1 MAVFKVTLDQIANKL
16 RDGVNG
22 HQPQLVHEAE
32 MMLHAVLNQAPDNW
46 NAAFLLAGA
55 FTQTER
61 HGAAINILEH
71 IVAKKPDVSAV
82 WNNLGTCYRKEHIN
96 DKAEISFLRAL
107 KLEPKD
113 PDVFSNLGTLYIN
126 EGNPKQAIEYLDS
139 AIKLDPSHSN
149 ARWNLSLAQLEL
161 EDWENG
167 FPNYQWGQ
175 TSIDRM
181 RKDYTDQRG
190 RRVPWWQG
198 QKVGTMV
205 VHDEQGVG
213 DSVMYA
219 SMFSE
224 LRQFCDTLIIDG
236 HPRLEALYKRSFPWA
251 IVKPTRKIID
261 EPVPWE
267 RDYVIDAKASAGDL
281 GRWLRKK
288 ESDFPKTVYMT
299 PNQELVE
306 QYKAQ
311 LLSFGPGPYIAVGHV
326 GGHKKTRKD
335 IRSIPLEKFLPIFKA
350 FPDATFISCDY
361 TNRDEEYAQLK
372 AEHGV
377 DVKIIPEVFEGARYE
392 KYFVTKA
399 GVDLHEFTDKAEAKA
414 FRDHVG
420 ADDIR
425 HEFGP
430 GFDLDSVFSYFA
442 AMKELGGIVLSVNS
456 SNVHFCGASGVPCVT
471 FTPSKPA
478 WRYGLDRSDMVWYG
492 PWVQQVR
499 QQGEDWEPAVKI
511 AVAYLRDALSTKQ
524 GVL

>member
-1 MAVFKVTLDQIANKL
+1 MGVFKISLDQIAAKL

-32 MMLHAVLNQAPDNW
+32 QMLHAVLNQSPENW

-55 FTQTER
+55 FMQTER
-61 HGAAINILEH
+61 HGAAINLLENV
-71 IVAKKPDVSAV
+71 ISKRADVPAV

-96 DKAEISFLRAL
+96 DKAERAFLMAL
-107 KLEPKD
+107 KYEPND
-113 PDVFSNLGTLYIN
+113 ADVYSNLGTLYIN
-126 EGNPKQAIEYLDS
+126 EGNPDQAKDYLEQAIS
-139 AIKLDPSHSN
+139 IDPSHPN

-161 EDWENG
+161 EDWEHG

-175 TSIDRM
+175 TSLDRM
-181 RKDYTDQRG
+181 RKNYIDARG
-190 RRVPWWQG
+190 HRVPWWQG
-198 QKVGTMV
+198 QKVGTLV

-219 SMFSE
+219 SMFDE

-236 HPRLEALYKRSFPWA
+236 HPRLETLYNRAFPWA
-251 IVKPTRKIID
+251 VVKPTRKIID

-267 RDYVIDAKASAGDL
+267 RDYVIDAKVAVGDV

-288 ESDFPKTVYMT
+288 ESDFPKTVYMQ
-299 PNQELVE
+299 PNPELVE

-311 LLSFGPGPYIAVGHV
+311 LRSFGPGPYIAVGHV

-335 IRSIPLEKFLPIFKA
+335 IRSLSFDTLLPVFKA
-350 FPDATFISCDY
+350 FPNATFISCDY

-377 DVKIIPEVFEGARYE
+377 DVKIIPEVFEGARFE
-392 KYFVTKA
+392 KYFVTKG
-399 GVDLHEFTDKAEAKA
+399 GVDLREFTDKSEAKA
-414 FRDHVG
+414 FRDHVQG
-420 ADDIR
+420 DGIR
-425 HEFGP
+425 HEYGP
-430 GFDLDSVFSYFA
+430 GFDLDSIFSYFA
-442 AMKELGGIVLSVNS
+442 AIKELGGIVLSVNS

-492 PWVQQVR
+492 PWVKQFR
-499 QQGEDWEPAVKI
+499 QQGEDWGPAVLASIEHIKD
-511 AVAYLRDALSTKQ
+511 VVKDAN
-524 GVL
+524 G